1 MIIKGKTFLIIRKNI
16 NSMILNSKRTMIIR
30 KINIDNYY
38 LILVKP
44 KGLYATYDQTPLNY
58 LYTIYIQLNRM
69 QHFALHFGHRG

>member
-1 MIIKGKTFLIIRKNI
+1 MERLGIETIIGIPSNFNNYFNRV
-16 NSMILNSKRTMIIR
+16 
-30 KINIDNYY
+30 INIDNYY